1 MVATAGETH
10 TTAVGIMAG
19 TTAEDFAVIHI
30 MAVVLIMAGTTVDT
44 MVETDVEMDLII
56 MAGTMAGVE
65 IDMLLI
71 MEGITLME
79 VEDTS
84 GQIDIIEQQIALDKE

>member
-10 TTAVGIMAG
+10 TTVVGIMAG
-19 TTAEDFAVIHI
+19 ITEEDFAVIHI

-71 MEGITLME
+71 TEGITLME
-79 VEDTS
+79 VEDTTD
-84 GQIDIIEQQIALDKE
+84 QIDIIGQQIAQDKE